1 VSRRGARVGG
11 VGEARRWR
19 LAAHV
24 RVRRRRRAVSVVLRG
39 DEPRRG
45 EHDGEQECHRRH
57 RRPCAGTKLLRQ
69 VDLLAAGSRSDS
81 RPAFAAGR
89 SGASAPAGPLRCICP
104 SWPAGMIWSKGM
116 QKNPQ

>member
-1 VSRRGARVGG
+1 MSRRGARVGG

-24 RVRRRRRAVSVVLRG
+24 RVRRRRRAGSVVLRG

-89 SGASAPAGPLRCICP
+89 SGASAPGLDLG
-104 SWPAGMIWSKGM
+104 GMIWSKECKRTPSSTG
-116 QKNPQ
+116 P

>member
-1 VSRRGARVGG
+1 MSRRGARVGG

-39 DEPRRG
+39 DEPGRG
-45 EHDGEQECHRRH
+45 GHDGEQECHRRH

-69 VDLLAAGSRSDS
+69 VDLLAAGSRA
-81 RPAFAAGR
+81 RPVRG
-89 SGASAPAGPLRCICP
+89 GPLRCICP
-104 SWPAGMIWSKGM
+104 WPGSGWDDLVKRM
-116 QKNPQ
+116 QKNP

>member
-24 RVRRRRRAVSVVLRG
+24 RVRRRRRAGSVVLRG

-69 VDLLAAGSRSDS
+69 VDLLAAGSDRARTHGPRS
-81 RPAFAAGR
+81 RRAA
-89 SGASAPAGPLRCICP
+89 PVHLPLA
-104 SWPAGMIWSKGM
+104 WIWVG
-116 QKNPQ
+116 